1 MRARRAFAIAGLLA
15 ASVLC
20 VGLLELRIRET
31 GDGFYRFLVWNLF
44 LAWVPLVLAGAAYA
58 RSRRG
63 VDPLTAALLVAWLVF
78 FPNAPYLLTDFIHL
92 TQGPAPLWYDALM
105 LSAFAWTGLL
115 LGFSS
120 LYLVQLILRRAFGVA
135 VSWFGVFCSLALAS
149 IGVYIGRF
157 VRLNSWDVLLHP
169 RQRRRGRPRQARG
182 GAAGDGAGPCGA
194 DRLPRG
200 RLPRRLQLRE
210 PRPRVK
216 IRPAQKPNVITAI
229 QGRRDSRRSRPSL
242 PHGPVR
248 AGAADS
254 RAAPGHQSGR
264 LLRRPACCAVR

>member
-1 MRARRAFAIAGLLA
+1 MHVRRALAIVGLLA
-15 ASVLC
+15 ASALC

-44 LAWVPLVLAGAAYA
+44 LAWAPLVLAAAAYA

-63 VDPLTAALLVAWLVF
+63 VDPLTAALLVSWLVF

-115 LGFSS
+115 LGFAS

-135 VSWFGVFCSLALAS
+135 VSWLGVFGSLALAS

-157 VRLNSWDVLLHP
+157 VRLNSWDALLHP
-169 RQRRRGRPRQARG
+169 RRVVEVVHARLVAEPPEVAQAFVALTAFLAVG
-182 GAAGDGAGPCGA
+182 YLVVYSFVNLGLEPED
-194 DRLPRG
+194 DR
-200 RLPRRLQLRE
+200 
-210 PRPRVK
+210 
-216 IRPAQKPNVITAI
+216 
-229 QGRRDSRRSRPSL
+229 
-242 PHGPVR
+242 H
-248 AGAADS
+248 
-254 RAAPGHQSGR
+254 
-264 LLRRPACCAVR
+264 

>member
-1 MRARRAFAIAGLLA
+1 MHVRRAFAIAGLLA

-63 VDPLTAALLVAWLVF
+63 VDPLTAALLVSWLVF

-105 LSAFAWTGLL
+105 LSAFAWTALL

-135 VSWFGVFCSLALAS
+135 VSWLGVFCSLALAS
-149 IGVYIGRF
+149 VGVYIGRF
-157 VRLNSWDVLLHP
+157 VRLNSWDVLL
-169 RQRRRGRPRQARG
+169 RPHHVLEVVHARLVAEPPEMAQALVALTAFLSVG
-182 GAAGDGAGPCGA
+182 YLVVYSLVNLGLEFDD
-194 DRLPRG
+194 DR
-200 RLPRRLQLRE
+200 
-210 PRPRVK
+210 
-216 IRPAQKPNVITAI
+216 
-229 QGRRDSRRSRPSL
+229 
-242 PHGPVR
+242 H
-248 AGAADS
+248 
-254 RAAPGHQSGR
+254 
-264 LLRRPACCAVR
+264 

>member
-1 MRARRAFAIAGLLA
+1 MHVRRAFAIAGLFA

-31 GDGFYRFLVWNLF
+31 GDGFYRFLVWNLY
-44 LAWVPLVLAGAAYA
+44 LAWVPLVLAAAAYA

-63 VDPLTAALLVAWLVF
+63 VDPLTAALLVSWLVF

-115 LGFSS
+115 LGFAS

-135 VSWFGVFCSLALAS
+135 VSWLGVFGSLALAS
-149 IGVYIGRF
+149 IGVYVGRF

-169 RQRRRGRPRQARG
+169 RHVVEVVHARLVAEPPEMAQA
-182 GAAGDGAGPCGA
+182 
-194 DRLPRG
+194 LVV
-200 RLPRRLQLRE
+200 L
-210 PRPRVK
+210 
-216 IRPAQKPNVITAI
+216 TAFLSV
-229 QGRRDSRRSRPSL
+229 GYLVVYSFANLGLELDDDSL
-242 PHGPVR
+242 E
-248 AGAADS
+248 
-254 RAAPGHQSGR
+254 Q
-264 LLRRPACCAVR
+264 